1 MITRPLDIASHLS
14 PPPRSFDV
22 LFYVNVGALAVFFF
36 LFGSRFVLAPGL
48 LLGGPMP
55 SMQGA
60 RAGASRTTCTLTI
73 LGSGEIFTDR
83 GVLTQAELPQW
94 LKTEGKGEK
103 NAVLLLIAGVN
114 VPIGVITR
122 IQSMATGAGFAVHL
136 ALQEASA
143 GAAGR

>member
-1 MITRPLDIASHLS
+1 
-14 PPPRSFDV
+14 
-22 LFYVNVGALAVFFF
+22 
-36 LFGSRFVLAPGL
+36 
-48 LLGGPMP
+48 MP